1 MSSSLI
7 QKTYSPKPSDIT
19 KKWYLVDATGWRL
32 GRLASE
38 IAKVLSGK
46 HKPIYSHHMDT
57 GDFVVV
63 INADKIELSG
73 NKIDQKIYYRHTG
86 YIGGLKETPVRRLM
100 EEKPGEVLRKA
111 VRGMLPNNKL
121 RRPVLNKLKVH
132 VGPEHPHGA
141 QQLEILDLGGK

>member
-38 IAKVLSGK
+38 IAQVLSGK
-46 HKPIYSHHMDT
+46 RKPIYSHHMDT

-63 INADKIELSG
+63 INVDKIELSG

-86 YIGGLKETPVRRLM
+86 YIGGLKETPIRKLM
-100 EEKPGEVLRKA
+100 EEKPQEVLRRA

-121 RRPVLNKLKVH
+121 RRPVLNKLKVYA
-132 VGPEHPHGA
+132 GAEHPHVA
-141 QQLEILDLGGK
+141 QQLEKLDLGGK